1 MAQTHTRDRHKGEL
15 DRAPRDL
22 NQTPLKLRQKETVKI
37 FQQEPI

>member
-15 DRAPRDL
+15 DRAQGIS
-22 NQTPLKLRQKETVKI
+22 NQTLLKLRQIEIVKI